1 MICCSDVVVYV
12 HKSKSK
18 TCKSLSTKLGFKCQG
33 FYLGVWV
40 LFDLL
45 LPPDQHQWDTSHLK
59 HETGLVLL

>member
-18 TCKSLSTKLGFKCQG
+18 ICISTKLGFKCQG

-45 LPPDQHQWDTSHLK
+45 LPLLPDLHQWDTSHLK
-59 HETGLVLL
+59 HETGLVLI